1 MENNV
6 ERTETAPSSPTWDSQ
21 LTEGLA
27 WLNDRAWPL
36 AAGTLFTS
44 ALYLHNYIIEE
55 KVPLSLTSPT
65 IITALPILF
74 AVQVFIIAL
83 LVALLLLP
91 TAILF
96 TPTHLDGPKLIEELG
111 LENLK
116 DKNRQPARRRLLGR
130 WLLALSLMAVTWLT
144 LAELFKDSDST
155 IAALFTLLL
164 PITLFAVVAIKG
176 LWRFWRFSPDF
187 ILMALGAGLAQILLL
202 MILGTAVMS
211 FLASTEQQDT
221 WGYPLGLLVILVFG
235 LLQFI
240 SLVLIA
246 TIQNQRNPIAWITLR
261 GFALVVLIG
270 LFPPASAKL
279 AGYTLQTSASGAR
292 HCAVLL
298 WQAPPPGLKAITL
311 DDRRSRDVKILLET
325 EGRYVVR
332 QHTGDPGTN
341 YFVPS
346 DLVNGIAACVPEP
359 ESPAQ
364 LSPSHPPETKSPAP
378 NGAGDHERTGSV
390 RG

>member
-1 MENNV
+1 MENNA
-6 ERTETAPSSPTWDSQ
+6 ERTEQAPSSPTWDSQ

-27 WLNDRAWPL
+27 WLNNRAWPL

-83 LVALLLLP
+83 LVALVLMP

-96 TPTHLDGPKLIEELG
+96 TPTHVDGPKLIEEMG
-111 LENLK
+111 LENLN
-116 DKNRQPARRRLLGR
+116 DKNRKPARRRLLGR
-130 WLLALSLMAVTWLT
+130 WLLALLLMSIAWLA
-144 LAELFKDSDST
+144 LAKLFKDSNST
-155 IAALFTLLL
+155 IAALFALFL
-164 PITLFAVVAIKG
+164 PIVLFAVVAIKG

-187 ILMALGAGLAQILLL
+187 ILMALGTGLAQILAL

-221 WGYPLGLLVILVFG
+221 WGYPLGLLVVLVFG

-240 SLVLIA
+240 SVVLIV
-246 TIQNQRNPIAWITLR
+246 TIQNHRNPVAWITLR

-292 HCAVLL
+292 SCAVLL
-298 WQAPPPGLKAITL
+298 WQKTPPGLKAIAL
-311 DDRRSRDVKILLET
+311 DDSRSRNVKILLEA

-346 DLVNGIAACVPEP
+346 DQVNGIAACTPVA

-364 LSPSHPPETKSPAP
+364 QSSSRSSKTKSPAP
-378 NGAGDHERTGSV
+378 EEAGDHEQTGSI
-390 RG
+390 GG